1 MQVYATIHTAHNYR
15 NLNGHTLEVVEMNQT
30 RVSCWV
36 HDDEFGLI
44 ISDFTLKEVTALYYG
59 THASQH
65 GEKLVAQSETALV

>member
-15 NLNGHTLEVVEMNQT
+15 NLNGQTLEVVEMNQT

-36 HDDEFGLI
+36 HDDEFGLVI
-44 ISDFTLKEVTALYYG
+44 TDFTLKEVTALYYG
-59 THASQH
+59 KYASVT